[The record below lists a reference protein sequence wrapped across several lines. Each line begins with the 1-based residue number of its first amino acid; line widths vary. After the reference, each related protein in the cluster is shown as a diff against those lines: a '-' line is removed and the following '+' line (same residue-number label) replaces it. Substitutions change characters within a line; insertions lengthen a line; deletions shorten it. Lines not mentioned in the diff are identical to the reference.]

1 MSPCFA
7 RRQGL
12 VCSFG
17 FFRGAPRKRSFPAFF
32 VQKIDRGFSYRK
44 TPPNRRGS
52 FGFRVLCRGCFFAYF
67 YLFSFVF
74 SLTLGTT
81 PLFVDRAEK
90 ENQTFPTIG
99 EKANPENGISRKK
112 NHGRGDAKQRPFRG
126 FCGFYGKPSMVR
138 GHVFMGT
145 RRTCGS
151 HGSRRRM
158 SASALRC
165 FLARGD
171 LRLCALRLRTFL
183 TEKRQTG
190 EEETAGGRGRFG
202 GVGSVG
208 EAGDQRG

>member
-7 RRQGL
+7 RRQGF

-17 FFRGAPRKRSFPAFF
+17 FFRGTPRKKSFPAFF

-81 PLFVDRAEK
+81 PLFIDRAEK
-90 ENQTFPTIG
+90 ENQTFSTIG

-126 FCGFYGKPSMVR
+126 FCGKPSMVR
-138 GHVFMGT
+138 GHVFMAHDTLAGRT
-145 RRTCGS
+145 EAAGVCRRQPFGVFSRGGICGFV
-151 HGSRRRM
+151 
-158 SASALRC
+158 LC
-165 FLARGD
+165 V
-171 LRLCALRLRTFL
+171 CALF
-183 TEKRQTG
+183 
-190 EEETAGGRGRFG
+190 
-202 GVGSVG
+202 
-208 EAGDQRG
+208 

>member
-12 VCSFG
+12 VCSFE
-17 FFRGAPRKRSFPAFF
+17 FFRGTPRKRSFPAFF
-32 VQKIDRGFSYRK
+32 VQKSTSEPSRK
-44 TPPNRRGS
+44 
-52 FGFRVLCRGCFFAYF
+52 FRIPRSVSGVLFCVFLSILFCIFFDARNDAALCRPCGKRESD
-67 YLFSFVF
+67 LFNNRVKSE
-74 SLTLGTT
+74 SRER
-81 PLFVDRAEK
+81 D
-90 ENQTFPTIG
+90 
-99 EKANPENGISRKK
+99 SRKK
-112 NHGRGDAKQRPFRG
+112 SHGRGDAKQRLFRG

-151 HGSRRRM
+151 HGSHRRM

-165 FLARGD
+165 FLARGN
-171 LRLCALRLRTFL
+171 LRLCALCLRTFL

-190 EEETAGGRGRFG
+190 EEGTAGGRGRFG